1 MGKIQIKK
9 SHHTTYTR
17 IDKNRHIDKTHK
29 KADKPQSNAHFS
41 GS

>member
-1 MGKIQIKK
+1 MGNIQIKK

-17 IDKNRHIDKTHK
+17 KKHIDKTHK
-29 KADKPQSNAHFS
+29 KADKPQSNTTYS